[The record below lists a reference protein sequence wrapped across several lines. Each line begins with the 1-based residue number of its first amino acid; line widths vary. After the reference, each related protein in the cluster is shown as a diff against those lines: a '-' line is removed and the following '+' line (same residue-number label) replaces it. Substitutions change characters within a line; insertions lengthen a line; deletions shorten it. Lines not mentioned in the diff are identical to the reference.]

1 MAGDMKMLA
10 TVFVLQA
17 KETFSR
23 EDSLKLVEVVLVLS
37 LGSRDPGMFMLC
49 AMAGQEVALGLI

>member
-1 MAGDMKMLA
+1 MKMLA

-23 EDSLKLVEVVLVLS
+23 EDSLKLVGVVLVLS